1 MYWHSTQAPIKIRGT
16 ELQVKASLAP
26 DPDAMVQCINMRNN
40 RMYDHDELR
49 KLPIVQEE
57 VRKEEEI
64 WALLL
69 PMMPNAK

>member
-1 MYWHSTQAPIKIRGT
+1 
-16 ELQVKASLAP
+16 
-26 DPDAMVQCINMRNN
+26 MRNN